1 MEDVNTRRPIFFL
14 NLDKVLIIQCQEN
27 SAMLEKLILCL
38 SNGYR
43 IRLNHF
49 ISKVFVGGVGY
60 SLIWPIRGCAARQGI
75 VSVFSTLN
83 RVYNF
88 ARVCPKNG
96 IQFRESVLKSVMSF
110 VLIMVINLRVLS

>member
-1 MEDVNTRRPIFFL
+1 MG
-14 NLDKVLIIQCQEN
+14 QEN
-27 SAMLEKLILCL
+27 SATLEKLILRW

-60 SLIWPIRGCAARQGI
+60 SLIWPIRGCAARQDML
-75 VSVFSTLN
+75 SVFSILN

-88 ARVCPKNG
+88 ARVCPKHG
-96 IQFRESVLKSVMSF
+96 LQFRAS
-110 VLIMVINLRVLS
+110 LS